1 MRELLRN
8 FQSNCIAIGPDRNVL
23 LRKLVAAGIAYAVP
37 VPCGEGDQYRVAYE
51 KMAMIPAMKV
61 ISEVNEV
68 MLLGNTDEVLND
80 VRTLWET
87 RYKILN
93 TPLVTDKIYDHMEL
107 LRPPANDLVE
117 TYNHWVRDFQDAS
130 VRVISRGV

>member
-8 FQSNCIAIGPDRNVL
+8 FQNSCIAVGPDRQIL
-23 LRKLVAAGIAYAVP
+23 LRKLVSAGIAYAVP
-37 VPCGEGDQYRVAYE
+37 VPCGEGEQYRIAYE
-51 KMAMIPAMKV
+51 KVALAPAMKV

-68 MLLGNTDEVLND
+68 MLIGNTDEVLSD
-80 VRTLWET
+80 VRNLWEA

-93 TPLVTDKIYDHMEL
+93 MPIVANKIYDHVEI
-107 LRPPANDLVE
+107 LRAPANDLVE
-117 TYNHWVRDFQDAS
+117 TYNHWVADFQNAS

>member
-8 FQSNCIAIGPDRNVL
+8 FQSNCIAVGPDRNVL

-37 VPCGEGDQYRVAYE
+37 VPCGEGDQYRIAYE
-51 KMAMIPAMKV
+51 KVAMIPAMKV

-80 VRTLWET
+80 VRTLWESQSKPPMDCPAT
-87 RYKILN
+87 KSVAN
-93 TPLVTDKIYDHMEL
+93 TSGSNL
-107 LRPPANDLVE
+107 LPCF
-117 TYNHWVRDFQDAS
+117 TCSSH
-130 VRVISRGV
+130 IS

>member
-8 FQSNCIAIGPDRNVL
+8 FQNSCIAVGPDRQIL
-23 LRKLVAAGIAYAVP
+23 LRKLVSAGIAYAVP
-37 VPCGEGDQYRVAYE
+37 VPCGEGEQYRMAYE
-51 KMAMIPAMKV
+51 KVALVPAMKV

-68 MLLGNTDEVLND
+68 MLLGNTDEVLSD
-80 VRTLWET
+80 VRNLWEA

-93 TPLVTDKIYDHMEL
+93 MPIVANKIYDHVEI
-107 LRPPANDLVE
+107 LRAPANDLVE
-117 TYNHWVRDFQDAS
+117 TYNHWVTDFQNAS